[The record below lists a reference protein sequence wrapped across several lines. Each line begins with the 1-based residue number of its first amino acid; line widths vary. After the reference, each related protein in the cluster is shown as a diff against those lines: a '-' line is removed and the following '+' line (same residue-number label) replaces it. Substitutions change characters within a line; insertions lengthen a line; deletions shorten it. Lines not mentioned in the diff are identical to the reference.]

1 MKVFW
6 CLSLVIFILASLIS
20 GTEVNQKELAIKQL
34 QDLLDAGH
42 DDLMAESINRALVVL
57 EDGSEEAWFF
67 DQLGINEAIGE
78 YNSLGSVKQFM
89 KLSDHDFEDTEQLY
103 KFSQIMIPHRMIAL
117 CKDDLPGLCRILIEE
132 LTMQIETFIQQY
144 HQQKSPKNRK

>member
-1 MKVFW
+1 MKAFW
-6 CLSLVIFILASLIS
+6 CLTVVIFILASLIS

-57 EDGSEEAWFF
+57 EDDSKEAWFF
-67 DQLGINEAIGE
+67 DHLATSEALGE
-78 YNSLGSVKQFM
+78 YHSLGPVKQFM
-89 KLSDHDFEDTEQLY
+89 ELSDHDFEDTEQLY

-117 CKDDLPGLCRILIEE
+117 CKDYLPGLCRILIEE
-132 LTMQIETFIQQY
+132 LTIQIESFMQQY
-144 HQQKSPKNRK
+144 YQQKSPKNRK